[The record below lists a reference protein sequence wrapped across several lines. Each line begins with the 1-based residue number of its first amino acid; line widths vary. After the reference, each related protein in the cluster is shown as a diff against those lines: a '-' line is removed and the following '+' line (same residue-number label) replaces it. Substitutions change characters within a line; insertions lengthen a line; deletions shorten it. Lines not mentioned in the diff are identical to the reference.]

1 MFNGQIYL
9 LPKSKSWE
17 LYTCNITE
25 LNCERNI
32 SQFTPMCCCE
42 IAVAVD
48 LFEISVEAKESIAWF
63 KYMGTKNALI
73 DLICQR
79 SRGLRVRIQLRSDY
93 IESWVSYLNSSIMW
107 HCVTIKRRSLPYVYR
122 ARTHWGQI
130 NYEITIQ

>member
-1 MFNGQIYL
+1 MFEIMG
-9 LPKSKSWE
+9 
-17 LYTCNITE
+17 LYCFKITI

-32 SQFTPMCCCE
+32 CQFIPMCYCE
-42 IAVAVD
+42 VAAVVD

-93 IESWVSYLNSSIMW
+93 IES
-107 HCVTIKRRSLPYVYR
+107 
-122 ARTHWGQI
+122 
-130 NYEITIQ
+130 

>member
-1 MFNGQIYL
+1 MYDVSQKRIGSESNIVFNFGLQNYYV
-9 LPKSKSWE
+9 PF
-17 LYTCNITE
+17 

-32 SQFTPMCCCE
+32 CQLIPVCYCE
-42 IAVAVD
+42 VAAAVD

-93 IESWVSYLNSSIMW
+93 IES
-107 HCVTIKRRSLPYVYR
+107 
-122 ARTHWGQI
+122 
-130 NYEITIQ
+130 